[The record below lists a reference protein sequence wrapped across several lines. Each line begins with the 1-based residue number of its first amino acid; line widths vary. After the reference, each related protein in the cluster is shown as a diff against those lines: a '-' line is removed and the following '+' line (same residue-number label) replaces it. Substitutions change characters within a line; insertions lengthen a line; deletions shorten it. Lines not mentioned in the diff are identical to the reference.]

1 MSPLQQPMQSQ
12 PPSAVDAVTPGE
24 DSLPQQLLST
34 GNTNMPTKKFT
45 DDQERGIDANLAYV
59 EFLLAKR
66 KKKELAGNR

>member
-1 MSPLQQPMQSQ
+1 
-12 PPSAVDAVTPGE
+12 
-24 DSLPQQLLST
+24 
-34 GNTNMPTKKFT
+34 MPTKKFT